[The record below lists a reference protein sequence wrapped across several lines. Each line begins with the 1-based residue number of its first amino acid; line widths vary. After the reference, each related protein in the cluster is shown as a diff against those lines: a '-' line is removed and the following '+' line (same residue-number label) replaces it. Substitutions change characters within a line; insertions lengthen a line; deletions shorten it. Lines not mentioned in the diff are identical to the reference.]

1 MKAEFYGLTIAG
13 VMASS
18 VAHMLLKLSARRGG
32 TALATW
38 IDPRSLAAY
47 ALFGSA
53 VLVSAFAVRELE
65 YGTIVALSALGYPM
79 VALLS
84 ALILKEPTTPRMLGA
99 QALVCA
105 GVLLYCL
112 PL

>member
-1 MKAEFYGLTIAG
+1 MKAAFYLLTIAG

-18 VAHMLLKLSARRGG
+18 VAHVLLKLSARRGG
-32 TALATW
+32 TAITTW
-38 IDPRSLAAY
+38 TDPRSLAAY

-65 YGTIVALSALGYPM
+65 YGIIVALSALAYPL
-79 VALLS
+79 VALMS
-84 ALILKEPTTPRMLGA
+84 ALILKERTTPRMLGA